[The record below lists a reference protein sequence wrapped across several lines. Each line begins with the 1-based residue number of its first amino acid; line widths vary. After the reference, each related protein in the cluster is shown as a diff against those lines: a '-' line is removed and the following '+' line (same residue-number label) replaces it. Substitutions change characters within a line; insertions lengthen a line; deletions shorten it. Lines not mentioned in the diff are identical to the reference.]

1 MPRNRIPKR
10 SSKWYL
16 PKYEYRMVVNFCLSY
31 YSVRERLAGLGGIR
45 AQALDGM
52 PHGTDTSDPTQ
63 REAMLRSWLTD
74 KIVLIE
80 STVREVCGDMLYQ
93 PMMMAVTRDDVTIDQ
108 IMARYSVP
116 MGRVQFINLRRK
128 VYWTMYHRYEKML

>member
-52 PHGTDTSDPTQ
+52 PHGTDTSDPTA
-63 REAMLRSWLTD
+63 REALQ
-74 KIVLIE
+74 KIRLQEKIALIE
-80 STVREVCGDMLYQ
+80 GTVREVAGDYLYQ
-93 PMMMAVTRDDVTIDQ
+93 PMLAAITRDDITIDQ
-108 IMARYSVP
+108 ILARYRVP
-116 MGRVQFINLRRK
+116 MGRNQFLELRRK
-128 VYWTMYHRYEKML
+128 IYFTMFPNI

>member
-1 MPRNRIPKR
+1 
-10 SSKWYL
+10 
-16 PKYEYRMVVNFCLSY
+16 
-31 YSVRERLAGLGGIR
+31 
-45 AQALDGM
+45 M

-74 KIVLIE
+74 KLVLIE
-80 STVREVCGDMLYQ
+80 STVREGCGDMLYQ
-93 PMMMAVTRDDVTIDQ
+93 PMMLAITRDDVTIDQ

-128 VYWTMYHRYEKML
+128 VYWTMYNRYEKML